1 LSERPAEAR
10 LVLAFAR
17 LGALAFARVVL
28 FAFERLAP
36 ARVEEARLVVL
47 RFGFAAA
54 RLRPVELDFF
64 EPPELVATSFSSL
77 LGPGLRGLSHVE
89 NRAWTGA

>member
-10 LVLAFAR
+10 LVRGAFE
-17 LGALAFARVVL
+17 ALALARVVALARVGL
-28 FAFERLAP
+28 FAFERLAL

-77 LGPGLRGLSHVE
+77 WGPG
-89 NRAWTGA
+89 TGGTISR